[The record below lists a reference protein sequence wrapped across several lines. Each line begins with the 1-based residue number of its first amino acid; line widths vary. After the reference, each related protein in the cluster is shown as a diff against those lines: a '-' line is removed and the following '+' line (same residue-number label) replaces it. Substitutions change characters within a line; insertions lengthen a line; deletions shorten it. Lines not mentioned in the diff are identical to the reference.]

1 LNFRGI
7 LKISAVFALLVVVLS
22 SPSCSVNKN
31 NILSREYHK
40 TLAHY
45 NGYFNA
51 RERVK
56 KGAKS
61 LSTGQ
66 IDRYDRILSVFKYGE
81 EASAKA
87 VFPDMDE
94 AIKKVSI
101 VIQRHSMDIDGQERN
116 SWIDDSYLLIGI
128 AQFYKHDTWTAIESF
143 QFVAAEYRTSP
154 IRYNALLWLT
164 QCYLRLG
171 KMPDA
176 DYLLTTLRDDPKMPN
191 DLRWFYNAIYADY
204 HLLQNDYDLAAEH
217 LEKAYAMSKKRQDRI
232 RFAFILGQIYQKIE
246 NYPKAVTKYDQVLKL
261 NPPYEMS
268 FNARVNRAR
277 CVDVNS
283 PDGKEI
289 RKMLVKMLSDD
300 KNLEYHDQIYYALA
314 EISLKENNTPE
325 AIDYLRKSVSS
336 SVSNS
341 NQKALSF
348 LKLAEIHFKLPDYKL
363 AQTYYDSTAAFL
375 SQDYPDYLTI
385 INTKNNLNK
394 LIQNLNII
402 MLEDSLQALASRSP
416 GEREMIIDKKI
427 ALENE
432 EKEFRR
438 KQEEERK
445 LAEAEGKEQQL
456 ADPSFNQ
463 QSNRPGEGNSGAG
476 WYFSNQSSVSF
487 GFNEFLRLWGNR
499 KLEDNWRRSTKS
511 SFAEASSPEE
521 EAEEQDTIAK
531 LDPTVRD
538 SLQAIEN
545 IKKKETYLAGLP
557 VTPELLA
564 KSDGK
569 IVEAY
574 YNVGLIYK
582 EQLKDNKESAKN
594 FEALMTR
601 YPSNEYKLPTYY
613 NLYRVYLS
621 MDSLDKSDYYKN
633 IILNDYPDT
642 EYAKIILNPDYF
654 KDQQKKVAIQKVFY
668 ENTYRAYLNKQYE
681 DVIERKATADSLFP
695 SSELAPKFE
704 FLKAMAI
711 GKTRPLTEFEAS
723 LRLVIVKYPGDSVSG
738 RAKEILALMKPETV
752 IPKDSTAAVSTG
764 GAKPTVV
771 EPPKPKTPFV
781 INPDTIQY
789 VIFVYRN
796 NVISTNDFKIA
807 LSNYNGKFYR
817 GKGLQIS
824 SAFLGSENQFVMLRE
839 FTNKEDA
846 LRYLDGLLGDP
857 EAFTELDISSA
868 RYVTIT
874 PDNMLL
880 LMQTKDLDGYEKFYE
895 ENYLN

>member
-1 LNFRGI
+1 
-7 LKISAVFALLVVVLS
+7 
-22 SPSCSVNKN
+22 
-31 NILSREYHK
+31 
-40 TLAHY
+40 
-45 NGYFNA
+45 
-51 RERVK
+51 
-56 KGAKS
+56 
-61 LSTGQ
+61 
-66 IDRYDRILSVFKYGE
+66 
-81 EASAKA
+81 
-87 VFPDMDE
+87 
-94 AIKKVSI
+94 
-101 VIQRHSMDIDGQERN
+101 
-116 SWIDDSYLLIGI
+116 
-128 AQFYKHDTWTAIESF
+128 
-143 QFVAAEYRTSP
+143 
-154 IRYNALLWLT
+154 
-164 QCYLRLG
+164 
-171 KMPDA
+171 
-176 DYLLTTLRDDPKMPN
+176 
-191 DLRWFYNAIYADY
+191 
-204 HLLQNDYDLAAEH
+204 
-217 LEKAYAMSKKRQDRI
+217 
-232 RFAFILGQIYQKIE
+232 
-246 NYPKAVTKYDQVLKL
+246 
-261 NPPYEMS
+261 
-268 FNARVNRAR
+268 
-277 CVDVNS
+277 
-283 PDGKEI
+283 
-289 RKMLVKMLSDD
+289 
-300 KNLEYHDQIYYALA
+300 
-314 EISLKENNTPE
+314 
-325 AIDYLRKSVSS
+325 VSS

-711 GKTRPLTEFEAS
+711 GKTRPLSEFEAS

>member
-1 LNFRGI
+1 MNFRRI
-7 LKISAVFALLVVVLS
+7 VKFSAVFALLAVVLS
-22 SPSCSVNKN
+22 SPSCSVKKN

-56 KGAKS
+56 AGAKS
-61 LSTGQ
+61 LATGQ
-66 IDRYDRILSVFKYGE
+66 IDRYDRILTVFKYGDE
-81 EASAKA
+81 KSAKA
-87 VFPDMDE
+87 VFPSMDE

-143 QFVAAEYRTSP
+143 QFVAAEYRSSP
-154 IRYNALLWLT
+154 IKYDALLWLT

-176 DYLLTTLRDDPKMPN
+176 DYLLTTLKDDPKMPN

-204 HLLQNDYDLAAEH
+204 YLLQNDYELASEH
-217 LEKAYAMSKKRQDRI
+217 LEKAYASSKKRQDRI

-246 NYPKAVTKYDQVLKL
+246 EYPKAVSKYDQVLKL
-261 NPPYEMS
+261 NPPYEMQ
-268 FNARVNRAR
+268 FNAKVNRAR

-283 PDGKEI
+283 PDAKEM

-300 KNLEYHDQIYYALA
+300 KNIEYHDQIFYALA

-341 NQKALSF
+341 NQKALSY
-348 LKLAEIHFKLPDYKL
+348 LKLAEIHFKLPNYQL

-385 INTKNNLNK
+385 INTKTNLNK

-402 MLEDSLQALASRSP
+402 MREDSLQALASRTP
-416 GEREMIIDKKI
+416 GEREMIIEKKI
-427 ALENE
+427 AFENE
-432 EKEFRR
+432 EKEFKR

-445 LAEAEGKEQQL
+445 LAELEGKEQQL

-463 QSNRPGEGNSGAG
+463 QGSRPGENNTGNG

-511 SFAEASSPEE
+511 SFAEATQLEDEGEE
-521 EAEEQDTIAK
+521 VDTIAK
-531 LDPTVRD
+531 LDPAVRD
-538 SLQAIEN
+538 SLQQIEN
-545 IKKKETYLAGLP
+545 AKKRETYLAGLP
-557 VTPELLA
+557 TTPELLA
-564 KSDGK
+564 KSDEK

-582 EQLKDNKESAKN
+582 EQLKDNKEAAKN
-594 FEALMTR
+594 FEALMSR

-621 MDSLDKSDYYKN
+621 MDSLEKSDYYKN

-704 FLKAMAI
+704 FLKALAI
-711 GKTRPLTEFEAS
+711 GKTRPLSEFEAS
-723 LRLVIVKYPGDSVSG
+723 LKLVILKYPSDSVSI

-752 IPKDSTAAVSTG
+752 VPNDSTTAVAPG
-764 GAKPTVV
+764 NAPPTIV
-771 EPPKPKTPFV
+771 EAPKPKTPFIV
-781 INPDTIQY
+781 KPDTIQY
-789 VIFVYRN
+789 VVFVYRN

-807 LSNYNGKFYR
+807 LSNYNNKYYNS
-817 GKGLQIS
+817 KGIQIS
-824 SAFLGSENQFVMLRE
+824 SAFLGTENQFVMLRE
-839 FTNKEDA
+839 FANKEDA